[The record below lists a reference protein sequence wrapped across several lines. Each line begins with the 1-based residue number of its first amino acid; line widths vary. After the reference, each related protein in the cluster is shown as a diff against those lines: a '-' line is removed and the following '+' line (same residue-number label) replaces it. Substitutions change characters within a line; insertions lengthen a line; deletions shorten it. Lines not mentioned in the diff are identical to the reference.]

1 VPNSD
6 IGVANVSDVQ
16 SIDSK
21 HHRGEAMLTLRLLLA
36 AFAAAIWNVQAAELA
51 FENAIVLDPATES
64 TQMGTLLVRDGH
76 IIELLDSVPS
86 EFQGQRIDL
95 GGRWVIPG
103 LADMHTHAGG
113 NRSPDGQWQMM
124 TPAQVANIAL
134 FSGVVAYLDLFNLED
149 SIFGSRD
156 QQRTTGAIGASI
168 YAAGPCFT
176 ATKGDCTHLGVPTR
190 TIDTPADARREIE
203 SLAKKGPDV
212 VKIMYGNCV
221 GEDQRPTIDR
231 ATLDAVVG
239 AAAEHG
245 LKAVVHIE
253 TWGDVRDSVMAG
265 AAAVTHLPPGPIPP
279 DIPGL
284 MIERGVVFIPTL
296 VVQSELARI
305 LDDPSI
311 LDDPLLATVLAEP
324 LLEAYRN
331 LDPALFGWLHL
342 PSMRCGAGLHRDHRT
357 GDLEVIRALSDAGVK
372 ILTGTDAS
380 NPGAFQGYSVHR
392 ELELLVDAGLTH
404 WQALRAA
411 TTAPR
416 DFLEARWGVSIG
428 DEATFVVL
436 DGSPLDD
443 IRNTKRIHM
452 VVQRGT
458 VVDREELLSSGLG
471 CVARSLADI
480 DLETMTCIQQDGPR
494 SDVHDWRMN
503 PSNPPSNDPPQ

>member
-1 VPNSD
+1 
-6 IGVANVSDVQ
+6 
-16 SIDSK
+16 
-21 HHRGEAMLTLRLLLA
+21 MLTLRFLLA

-76 IIELLDSVPS
+76 IVELLDSVPS

-134 FSGVVAYLDLFNLED
+134 YSGVVAYLDLFNIED
-149 SIFGSRD
+149 SIFGSRNE
-156 QQRTTGAIGASI
+156 QRKTGAIGATI
-168 YAAGPCFT
+168 YAVGPCLT
-176 ATKGDCTHLGVPTR
+176 ATNGHCTEVGVPTR
-190 TIDTPADARREIE
+190 TIDTPADARREIDQ
-203 SLAKKGPDV
+203 LAIKSPDAVKV
-212 VKIMYGNCV
+212 VYDNCTL
-221 GEDQRPTIDR
+221 GENQLPTIDLP
-231 ATLDAVVG
+231 TLEAVAAV
-239 AAAEHG
+239 AAEHG
-245 LKAVVHIE
+245 LRTVVHIG

-265 AAAVTHLPPGPIPP
+265 AAAVTHLPLGPVPP
-279 DIPGL
+279 DIPAL
-284 MIERGVVFIPTL
+284 MIERGAVYIPTL
-296 VVQSELARI
+296 VVQSEFARI
-305 LDDPSI
+305 LDDPTV
-311 LDDPLLATVLAEP
+311 LDDPLLITVLAEP
-324 LLEAYRN
+324 LLDAYRN
-331 LDPALFGWLHL
+331 LDPAMFGWLAM
-342 PSMRCGAGLHRDHRT
+342 PSMRCGAGMHRDHRS

-404 WQALRAA
+404 WEALRAT

-494 SDVHDWRMN
+494 SDVHDWRVN